1 MDELRAL
8 PECYN
13 RTCLR
18 CPNGEEAEL
27 THILLAHARTYDRG
41 DIELAPPSCDY
52 DIRIGAWIVKES
64 GDLLVASP
72 EHPHPPQ
79 TKKADVETGEDQKG
93 Y

>member
-1 MDELRAL
+1 MD
-8 PECYN
+8 
-13 RTCLR
+13 
-18 CPNGEEAEL
+18 
-27 THILLAHARTYDRG
+27 HILLAYGRTYDRG

-64 GDLLVASP
+64 GDLLVASF
-72 EHPHPPQ
+72 EHPRPLQ